1 MGLLDGKVAIVFGAS
16 ANNGGT
22 AAHFMAREGA
32 KIIAVDLVPEATN
45 ETVDFLRSRGH
56 DAIGFTGDGANS
68 EFVKSAV
75 EEGAKHFGHIDVSLN
90 MVGRQYRWPVW
101 EINEFD
107 WKRQIDGFL
116 TGGMLVTKHVSK
128 HMIEAGIKGSI
139 IHICSDAALQGEP
152 GNSGYSAAKG
162 GLLNFVRAAAMDLAY
177 YGIRVNSISP
187 TYIEH
192 NMWRFGG
199 VGGGRSRLRV
209 TANDFLQGIPLGRF
223 CRASDLANTVVFLA
237 SEMSSFLTAVD
248 IPLDGGAGRKYWA
261 WTPGLATGLTAE
273 EYYKDT
279 PRTRFGEVI
288 EGQ

>member
-32 KIIAVDLVPEATN
+32 KIVAVDLVPEATN
-45 ETVDFLRSRGH
+45 ETVDFLKSKGY
-56 DAIGFTGDGANS
+56 DAIGITGDGTQSA
-68 EFVKSAV
+68 FVKSAV
-75 EEGAKHFGHIDVSLN
+75 EQGVKQYGKIDISLN
-90 MVGRQYRWPVW
+90 MVGRQFRWPVW
-101 EINEFD
+101 EVNEHD
-107 WKRQIDGFL
+107 WKRQLDGYL

-128 HMIEAGIKGSI
+128 QMIDNGVKGSI

-162 GLLNFVRAAAMDLAY
+162 GLLNFARAAAMDLAY
-177 YGIRVNSISP
+177 YGIRVNTISP

-223 CRASDLANTVVFLA
+223 CRASDLANTVVFLG
-237 SEMSSFLTAVD
+237 SEMSAFLTAVD

-261 WTPGLATGLTAE
+261 WTPAAATGLTAE
-273 EYYKDT
+273 DYYANT
-279 PRTRFGEVI
+279 QRTRFGEPI
-288 EGQ
+288 EG